1 MGAGHDVEQPFHDD
15 LGYYEGRADGIATV
29 KKIGVAEA
37 QRDLAARHGFAG
49 WAALR
54 RHVEGMRDG
63 TVAPTP
69 FVLAYRAIE
78 ANDHERIVELV
89 DRFPDLIK
97 ICSVLVGERPAGT
110 RSPEQVPVRPGDTV
124 EFLPPFAG
132 G

>member
-1 MGAGHDVEQPFHDD
+1 MSPAPVTVR
-15 LGYYEGRADGIATV
+15 YWASARAAA
-29 KKIGVAEA
+29 GVAEDELPVDGEVTLEDVV
-37 QRDLAARHGFAG
+37 RRVLDLHPVDRFP
-49 WAALR
+49 
-54 RHVEGMRDG
+54 DQ
-63 TVAPTP
+63 
-69 FVLAYRAIE
+69 VL
-78 ANDHERIVELV
+78 DLHPV

>member
-1 MGAGHDVEQPFHDD
+1 MSAAQVTVR
-15 LGYYEGRADGIATV
+15 YWAAARAAA
-29 KKIGVAEA
+29 GVAEDRLA
-37 QRDLAARHGFAG
+37 VDGEVTLADVVRQVLDLH
-49 WAALR
+49 
-54 RHVEGMRDG
+54 
-63 TVAPTP
+63 P
-69 FVLAYRAIE
+69 
-78 ANDHERIVELV
+78 V

>member
-1 MGAGHDVEQPFHDD
+1 MSPPPVVVRYWAAA
-15 LGYYEGRADGIATV
+15 RAAA
-29 KKIGVAEA
+29 GVAED
-37 QRDLAARHGFAG
+37 QLAVDGEVT
-49 WAALR
+49 LDDVVR
-54 RHVEGMRDG
+54 R
-63 TVAPTP
+63 
-69 FVLAYRAIE
+69 VL
-78 ANDHERIVELV
+78 ELHPV